1 MRRAIAAHALRLVAV
16 LFAVSVGTFGLFA
29 LAPGD
34 PAEVILRDRSE
45 EPDPGQ
51 VAALRRELGLDDPLP
66 VRYARWLAAAC
77 RGDLGRSWRTG
88 APASSEV
95 VQRMPA
101 TLQLAGCSF
110 LLVLAMSAVG
120 GAVAAFNRGR
130 GADHALRIASVLT
143 ISIPSYWLG
152 LLLIMTLAVQVGWLP
167 VMGRGGPAHLVL
179 PSLTL
184 AAGAAALQGRVLRAT
199 LLQVM
204 AADHI
209 RFAQAKGLPP
219 RTVLLRHALPN
230 ALPPL
235 VTMWAV
241 SLGHLLGGSVVV
253 ETVFAW
259 PGVGQLTVASV
270 LGRDI
275 PVVQAILLTVAAVF
289 MVVNLAADGIN
300 RRLDPRLA
308 RLGGGGPS

>member
-45 EPDPGQ
+45 APDPGQ

-77 RGDLGRSWRTG
+77 RGDLGHSWRTG

>member
-1 MRRAIAAHALRLVAV
+1 
-16 LFAVSVGTFGLFA
+16 
-29 LAPGD
+29 
-34 PAEVILRDRSE
+34 
-45 EPDPGQ
+45 
-51 VAALRRELGLDDPLP
+51 
-66 VRYARWLAAAC
+66 LAAAC

-88 APASSEV
+88 APALAEV
-95 VQRMPA
+95 GRRLPA

-110 LLVLAMSAVG
+110 LLVVALSVVG
-120 GAVAAFNRGR
+120 GIAAAFHRG
-130 GADHALRIASVLT
+130 GGVDHALRIASVLT
-143 ISIPSYWLG
+143 ISVPSYWLG
-152 LLLIMTLAVQVGWLP
+152 LLLITTLAVQIGWLP
-167 VMGRGGPAHLVL
+167 VMGRGGLAHLVL
-179 PSLTL
+179 PALTL

-204 AADHI
+204 AADYI

-253 ETVFAW
+253 ETIFAW

-275 PVVQAILLTVAAVF
+275 PVVQAILLAVAAMF
-289 MVVNLAADGIN
+289 TLVNSTADLIN

-308 RLGGGGPS
+308 RLGGEGPS

>member
-1 MRRAIAAHALRLVAV
+1 MTAGLAVRGLRLVAV
-16 LFAVSVGTFGLFA
+16 LFVVSMGAFALFA
-29 LAPGD
+29 MAPGD
-34 PAEVILRDRSE
+34 PAEIILRDRSE
-45 EPDPGQ
+45 APHPAQ
-51 VAALRRELGLDDPLP
+51 VAALREELGLDDPLP

-88 APASSEV
+88 APALAEV
-95 VQRMPA
+95 GRRLPA

-110 LLVLAMSAVG
+110 LLVVALSVAGGTLAALR
-120 GAVAAFNRGR
+120 RGKS
-130 GADHALRIASVLT
+130 ADHALRIASVLT

-152 LLLIMTLAVQVGWLP
+152 LLLISTVALQIQWLP
-167 VMGRGGPAHLVL
+167 VMGRGGLAHLVL
-179 PSLTL
+179 PAITL

-219 RTVLLRHALPN
+219 RLVLLRHALPN

-275 PVVQAILLTVAAVF
+275 PVVQAILLTVAAIF
-289 MVVNLAADGIN
+289 MLVNLGADLVN
-300 RRLDPRLA
+300 RRLDPRLG
-308 RLGGGGPS
+308 RLGGEAPS

>member
-1 MRRAIAAHALRLVAV
+1 VLRLLAV
-16 LFAVSVGTFGLFA
+16 LLVVSVGTFALFA

-34 PAEVILRDRSE
+34 PAEVILRERSE
-45 EPDPGQ
+45 APDPEQ
-51 VAALRRELGLDDPLP
+51 VAALRHELGLDDPLP
-66 VRYARWLAAAC
+66 VRYVRWLAGAC
-77 RGDLGRSWRTG
+77 HGDLGRSWRTG
-88 APASSEV
+88 APALAEV
-95 VQRMPA
+95 GRRVPA

-110 LLVLAMSAVG
+110 LLVVVLSVAGGTLAALYR
-120 GAVAAFNRGR
+120 ARTP
-130 GADHALRIASVLT
+130 DHALRIASVLT

-152 LLLIMTLAVQVGWLP
+152 LLLISSLAVRIGWLP

-179 PSLTL
+179 PTLTL
-184 AAGAAALQGRVLRAT
+184 SAGAAALQGRVLRAT

-204 AADHI
+204 AADYI
-209 RFAQAKGLPP
+209 RFAQATGLPP
-219 RTVLLRHALPN
+219 RTILVRHALPN

-259 PGVGQLTVASV
+259 PGIGQLMVASV

-275 PVVQAILLTVAAVF
+275 PVVQAIFLTVAAVF
-289 MVVNLAADGIN
+289 MLVNLASDLVN

-308 RLGGGGPS
+308 RLGGESPS